1 MKHVYTIAV
10 MKFSAKYLWKVSQ
23 PLLLRAP
30 VCGRIVACRRVLHS
44 TRRAA
49 EKEEVN
55 AK

>member
-1 MKHVYTIAV
+1 V
-10 MKFSAKYLWKVSQ
+10 
-23 PLLLRAP
+23 P
-30 VCGRIVACRRVLHS
+30 VWWAYRRVLYS

>member
-1 MKHVYTIAV
+1 VWWAY
-10 MKFSAKYLWKVSQ
+10 
-23 PLLLRAP
+23 
-30 VCGRIVACRRVLHS
+30 RRVLYS